1 MRRIETV
8 PRQRG
13 WRHLIA
19 ATRYSLGGLR
29 IILQESAF
37 RHEVIA
43 WIGILIVFFAV
54 GAEPVEYL
62 VSALLFLIT
71 IAVEALNT
79 AIEII
84 VDRSSPEISDFGKA
98 TKDLGSFAVFCMLTA
113 NGIFLLYVLGR
124 HLI

>member
-8 PRQRG
+8 PRERG

-19 ATRYSLGGLR
+19 ATRYSWGGLR
-29 IILQESAF
+29 VIIRESAF

-43 WIGILIVFFAV
+43 WIGILVVFFLL
-54 GAEPVEYL
+54 GAEPVDYL
-62 VSALLFLIT
+62 VSTLLFFIT

-84 VDRSSPEISDFGKA
+84 VDRSSPEISDFGRA
-98 TKDLGSFAVFCMLTA
+98 TKDLGSFAVF
-113 NGIFLLYVLGR
+113 
-124 HLI
+124 